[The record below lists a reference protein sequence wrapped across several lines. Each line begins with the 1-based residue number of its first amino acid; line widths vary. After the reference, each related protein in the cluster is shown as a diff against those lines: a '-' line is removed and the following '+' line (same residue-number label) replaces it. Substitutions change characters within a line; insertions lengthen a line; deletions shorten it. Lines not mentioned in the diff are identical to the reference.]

1 MNCEDGICQFLSAL
15 GFELLRAPSL
25 PPSLASFPQ
34 QNMHCRDWPW
44 MQRDVKGD

>member
-34 QNMHCRDWPW
+34 QKHALQGLAMDAAGR
-44 MQRDVKGD
+44 